1 MLTKL
6 TAVLLTAI
14 IAIPVLLRVAT
25 VNAGNCDETTL
36 VAASV
41 VTETS
46 EAVEEPQEVE
56 TTSAFSSEEESET
69 ETEISKE
76 DIDVEDDDESK
87 EESADDGLVS
97 LGVYQL
103 TAYCPCYECS
113 EGYGDMTSSGRH
125 AIEGRTVA
133 CNSIPEG
140 THIIIN
146 GHEYVVEDVGGGLGS
161 SVIDIYF
168 EDHDEAEDF
177 GRKFNVTVY
186 RA

>member
-1 MLTKL
+1 MLTKKI
-6 TAVLLTAI
+6 AVILLTAFIAFPAFRI
-14 IAIPVLLRVAT
+14 ISF
-25 VNAGNCDETTL
+25 NAGIEDETTL

-56 TTSAFSSEEESET
+56 TTSIFSSEESET
-69 ETEISKE
+69 ETEIPEE
-76 DIDVEDDDESK
+76 DIEIDVEDEL
-87 EESADDGLVS
+87 EGESADDGLVS

-103 TAYCPCYECS
+103 TAYCPCYKCS

-140 THIIIN
+140 THVVIE